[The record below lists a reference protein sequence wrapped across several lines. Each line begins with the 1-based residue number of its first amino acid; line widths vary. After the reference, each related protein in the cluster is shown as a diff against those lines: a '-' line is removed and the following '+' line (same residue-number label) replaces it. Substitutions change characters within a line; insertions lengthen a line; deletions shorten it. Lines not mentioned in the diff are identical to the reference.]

1 MIANISSP
9 NFGMGSHMYY
19 DRGQHYSAPARLYE
33 SGFARLTEDN
43 CQFLFD
49 SMKAVARPTLERETQ
64 RIMDGLLREYLRRR
78 TLIP

>member
-1 MIANISSP
+1 
-9 NFGMGSHMYY
+9 MYY
-19 DRGQHYSAPARLYE
+19 DRGQHYSAPARLHE
-33 SGFARLTEDN
+33 FGFARLTEDN

-64 RIMDGLLREYLRRR
+64 RIMDGLLREYLRRK